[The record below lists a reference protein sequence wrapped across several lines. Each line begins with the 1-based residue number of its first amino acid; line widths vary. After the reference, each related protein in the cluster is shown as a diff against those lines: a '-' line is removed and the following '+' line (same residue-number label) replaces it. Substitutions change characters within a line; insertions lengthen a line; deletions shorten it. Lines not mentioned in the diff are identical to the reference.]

1 MDATKIFKV
10 FIQEDEKLLRDK
22 IIQEL
27 KDKKNYHVH
36 FFSKQDSVF
45 DLLKFGPDIVFHD
58 YFKNKAT
65 HFYTWAVPY

>member
-1 MDATKIFKV
+1 MNTSKIFKV
-10 FIQEDEKLLRDK
+10 FIQEDEALMRDK
-22 IIQEL
+22 ISQEL
-27 KDKKNYHVH
+27 KDKKNYKIH

-65 HFYTWAVPY
+65 HFYMWAVPY